1 MKKLLPLLIL
11 TLFLASGSAGVVV
24 QNDSTKRTLI
34 TESGTA
40 YQRAVTEETK
50 ENGRSVFFVQ
60 SGE

>member
-1 MKKLLPLLIL
+1 MIL

-50 ENGRSVFFVQ
+50 EKGRSVFFVQ